1 MTRIVL
7 ALALLAVA
15 VGTAQARAT
24 KGPPYLLE
32 EDTWVC
38 VTPEDY
44 DRAIDEQAKTNGYP
58 ELMTLKDRLLEAKS
72 CMFVDDEDIEDM
84 LAPFVT
90 VVDRQGDKIKV
101 EFWVEFY
108 QKLAELHRAWQH
120 VKFTGWTAEERLA
133 DYHPLGGL

>member
-7 ALALLAVA
+7 AMAILAVSM
-15 VGTAQARAT
+15 GTADARAT

-32 EDTWVC
+32 EGTWLC
-38 VTPEDY
+38 ATPDDY
-44 DRAIDEQAKTNGYP
+44 DQAIVEQEKTNGYP
-58 ELMTLKDRLLEAKS
+58 ELMALKDRLVAAKS
-72 CMFVDDEDIEDM
+72 CMFVDDEHIEDM
-84 LAPFVT
+84 LPPFVT
-90 VVDRQGDKIKV
+90 VVERQGDKIKV

-108 QKLAELHRAWQH
+108 KRIAELHRAWSH

>member
-32 EDTWVC
+32 EGTWLC
-38 VTPEDY
+38 ATPEDY
-44 DRAIDEQAKTNGYP
+44 DRAVAEQAKTNGYP
-58 ELMTLKDRLLEAKS
+58 ELKALKERLLATRAA
-72 CMFVDDEDIEDM
+72 CIVDEEHIEDM
-84 LAPFVT
+84 MAPFVT
-90 VVDRQGDKIKV
+90 VVDRQGDKVKV

-108 QKLAELHRAWQH
+108 KRSPNS
-120 VKFTGWTAEERLA
+120 TGPGATSSSPA
-133 DYHPLGGL
+133 GLRRSDWRTTTRSSG

>member
-32 EDTWVC
+32 ENTWVC

-44 DRAIDEQAKTNGYP
+44 DRAIAEQAKTNGYP

-84 LAPFVT
+84 LPPFVA